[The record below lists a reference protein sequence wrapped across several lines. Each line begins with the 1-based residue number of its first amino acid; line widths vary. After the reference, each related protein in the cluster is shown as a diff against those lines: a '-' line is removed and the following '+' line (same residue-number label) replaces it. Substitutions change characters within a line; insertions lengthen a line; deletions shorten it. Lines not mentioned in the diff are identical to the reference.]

1 MTEHIINSLSFI
13 NRIDMTE
20 TVFQKKILNF
30 LEKNKIYAVKQNAS
44 ALTKSGIPDIISNIR
59 GLFVAIEVKKDK
71 YSKTTELQKYNIKKI
86 NDLNAIAIVLRPDK
100 FNLFKEVITDFL
112 KFEIIDI
119 ELCKL
124 FKKTLLEK
132 MDAE

>member
-119 ELCKL
+119 ESCKE
-124 FKKTLLEK
+124 FKKILLEK

>member
-13 NRIDMTE
+13 NQIDMTE

-100 FNLFKEVITDFL
+100 FDLFKELITDFL
-112 KFEIIDI
+112 NFEIIDI
-119 ELCKL
+119 ESCKE
-124 FKKTLLEK
+124 FKKILLEK

>member
-1 MTEHIINSLSFI
+1 MTEHMINSLSFI
-13 NRIDMTE
+13 NRIDMIE

-30 LEKNKIYAVKQNAS
+30 LEKNNIYTVKQNAS

-119 ELCKL
+119 ESCKE

>member
-13 NRIDMTE
+13 NQIDMTE

-112 KFEIIDI
+112 KFEIIDVKS
-119 ELCKL
+119 CKE

>member
-13 NRIDMTE
+13 NQIDMTE

-119 ELCKL
+119 ESCKE
-124 FKKTLLEK
+124 FKKILLEK

>member
-1 MTEHIINSLSFI
+1 MTEHMINSLSFI

-100 FNLFKEVITDFL
+100 FNLFKETITDFL

-119 ELCKL
+119 ESCKE
-124 FKKTLLEK
+124 FKKILLEK